1 MEKFVY
7 AFNEADRDYLI
18 QQGFVLLT
26 SDEVHHRYM
35 FENKPRHIFS
45 SDETDNRQLIFSNK
59 MTF

>member
-7 AFNEADRDYLI
+7 AFSEADRDYLI

-26 SDEVHHRYM
+26 SDDVNHRYM
-35 FENKPRHIFS
+35 FENKTGYVFS
-45 SDETDNRQLIFSNK
+45 GQDAEDRQLIFSNK

>member
-7 AFNEADRDYLI
+7 AFSEADRDYLI

-26 SDEVHHRYM
+26 SDDIHHKYM
-35 FENKPRHIFS
+35 FENNQKHVFS
-45 SDETDNRQLIFSNK
+45 EQETENRQLVFSNK